1 MSINSVVEPLFVDPQ
16 KNPPHGFSW
25 YYWRQVFVTGVHCFY
40 AVGVQD
46 DFGDLVPV
54 YLPYVLALKHEGH

>member
-1 MSINSVVEPLFVDPQ
+1 MEPLFVDPE
-16 KNPPHGFSW
+16 KKTPHGLDW
-25 YYWRQVFVTGVHCFY
+25 YYWKAFFRTGASYFY